1 MIRFGKTMAG
11 ICLAVS
17 GVATAGAVVGEAR
30 EIHKQ
35 LTVAASPREVWQA
48 WTTSEGIKSFFGR
61 DADIELAVGGK
72 FEVYFALEAPQGSR
86 GSEGCKVLAYL
97 PEKMLAFSWNAPPSI
112 PILRDAGAKT
122 QVVLQFAPV
131 RGDRTRVSLTQH
143 GLGQGKEWD
152 EYHAYFDRAWG
163 NVLTSLKKRFA
174 SPAES
179 GARED
184 GSDAGRKSPKTKHWV
199 YFLRPARPDFSEKRT
214 EAERESLQEHV
225 AYLTKLRDDGRL
237 ILAGPCQD
245 PPYYP
250 TGSADAVP
258 LEMPTPG
265 IVVFQADDAEAARKI
280 MENDPAVRAGV
291 FKAWVNQFHLAFQR
305 D

>member
-17 GVATAGAVVGEAR
+17 GVATAGAFAGEAR
-30 EIHKQ
+30 VIHKEV
-35 LTVAASPREVWQA
+35 TVAASAKDVWQA

-72 FEVYFALEAPQGSR
+72 FEVYFALDAPKGSR
-86 GSEGCKVLAYL
+86 GSEGCKILAFL

-112 PILRDAGAKT
+112 PSLRDAGAKT
-122 QVVLQFAPV
+122 QVVLQLAPV
-131 RGDRTRVSLTQH
+131 RGAATRVSLTQH
-143 GLGQGKEWD
+143 GLGDGKEWD
-152 EYHAYFDRAWG
+152 QYHAHFDQAWG
-163 NVLTSLKKRFA
+163 YVLTNLKKHFA
-174 SPAES
+174 SPGES
-179 GARED
+179 GLRED
-184 GSDAGRKSPKTKHWV
+184 RSDAEQGAPKTKHWV
-199 YFLRPARPDFSEKRT
+199 YFLRPARPDYFEKPSED
-214 EAERESLQEHV
+214 ERKLLAAHV
-225 AYLTKLRDDGRL
+225 AYLRKLRDDGQL
-237 ILAGPCQD
+237 ILAGPCED

-250 TGSADAVP
+250 RGSADAVP

-291 FKAWVNQFHLAFQR
+291 FKARVNQFHLAFQR
-305 D
+305 G